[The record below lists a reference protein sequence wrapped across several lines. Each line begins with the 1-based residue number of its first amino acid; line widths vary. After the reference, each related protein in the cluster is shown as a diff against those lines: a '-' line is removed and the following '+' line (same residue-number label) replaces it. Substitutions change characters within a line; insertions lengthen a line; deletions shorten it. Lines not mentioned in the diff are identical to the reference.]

1 MATALSSVSAAAAA
15 RAEVAAYLEAS
26 ARKTLLR
33 FITCGS
39 VDDGKSTLIGRL
51 LHDSKMLFE
60 DQLAALR
67 RDSRNAGGSEG
78 VIDYS
83 LLVDGLAAEREQG
96 ITIDVA
102 YRFFATEKRK
112 FIVADTPG
120 HEQYTRNMATGASTA
135 DLAVILVDARHGM
148 LTQTRRHAYLANLLG
163 IRRLVLAVNKMDLV
177 GYSQSRFDEIVADF
191 RAFAQTAGLG
201 QFAAIPVSGL
211 QGDNVIVRSAAM
223 PWYDGPA
230 LLEHLE
236 SVPAARRTDAAPFR
250 MAVQWV
256 NRPNAGFRGYAGR
269 IASGSVRPGESIAV
283 LPSGQQ
289 SRVKSIVTFDGDLD
303 LAIEGQSVT
312 LTFEDELD
320 CSRGDLVSSAAVA
333 PELVS
338 SLGATL
344 VWMADQPLVPGRSY
358 WLKIGT
364 RTVSAQIGRID
375 HLLDVNSLER
385 QPGRP
390 LALND
395 IGWCE
400 IELDRPVPGI
410 SYAEDRQLGGFIL
423 IDKLSNATIA
433 AGLVESF
440 TAARGGSTADAG
452 DSRIMWIGGAS
463 GAERAALAAGVQQR
477 LQAVGRIG
485 FILDE
490 ALLRTGLSA
499 DLGTVGEDRTE
510 SIRRAREVAKLMA
523 LAGVHVLVAMDVAP
537 EEAHPGRMVGPADLD
552 EKGADQWVI

>member
-269 IASGSVRPGESIAV
+269 IASGSVRPGERIAV

-333 PELVS
+333 PKLVS

-440 TAARGGSTADAG
+440 TAARSGSTADAG

-499 DLGTVGEDRTE
+499 DLGTGGEDRAE

>member
-1 MATALSSVSAAAAA
+1 
-15 RAEVAAYLEAS
+15 
-26 ARKTLLR
+26 
-33 FITCGS
+33 
-39 VDDGKSTLIGRL
+39 
-51 LHDSKMLFE
+51 
-60 DQLAALR
+60 
-67 RDSRNAGGSEG
+67 
-78 VIDYS
+78 
-83 LLVDGLAAEREQG
+83 
-96 ITIDVA
+96 
-102 YRFFATEKRK
+102 
-112 FIVADTPG
+112 
-120 HEQYTRNMATGASTA
+120 
-135 DLAVILVDARHGM
+135 
-148 LTQTRRHAYLANLLG
+148 
-163 IRRLVLAVNKMDLV
+163 
-177 GYSQSRFDEIVADF
+177 
-191 RAFAQTAGLG
+191 
-201 QFAAIPVSGL
+201 
-211 QGDNVIVRSAAM
+211 
-223 PWYDGPA
+223 
-230 LLEHLE
+230 
-236 SVPAARRTDAAPFR
+236 
-250 MAVQWV
+250 
-256 NRPNAGFRGYAGR
+256 
-269 IASGSVRPGESIAV
+269 VRPGERIAV

-440 TAARGGSTADAG
+440 TAARSGSTADAG

-499 DLGTVGEDRTE
+499 DLGTDGEDRTE